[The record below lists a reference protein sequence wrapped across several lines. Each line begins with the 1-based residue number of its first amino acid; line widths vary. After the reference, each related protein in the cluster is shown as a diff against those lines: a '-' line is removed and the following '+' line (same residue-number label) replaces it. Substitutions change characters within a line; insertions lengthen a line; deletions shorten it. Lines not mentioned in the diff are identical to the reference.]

1 MRKYEI
7 TVNDMPYSIEVKT
20 FSSEEAELEV
30 NNKQYSVKIGDIINT
45 EVPVIRKPVTTI
57 TPEEAAVTSSAPRL
71 SGTSG
76 VIATPIP
83 GVITDLFVKEG
94 DAVIVGQKLFKI
106 EAMKMENVINST
118 IAGTVKKIVVSVN
131 DSLVQGQDCIVI
143 E

>member
-57 TPEEAAVTSSAPRL
+57 PPEEAAVTSSAPKL
-71 SGTSG
+71 SGASG
-76 VIATPIP
+76 AIATPIP

>member
-7 TVNDMPYSIEVKT
+7 TVNDMPYSVEVKT

-45 EVPVIRKPVTTI
+45 EVPLIRKPVTI
-57 TPEEAAVTSSAPRL
+57 IPPEEAAVPSSAPKV
-71 SGTSG
+71 SGASG
-76 VIATPIP
+76 AITTPIP
-83 GVITDLFVKEG
+83 GVITELFVKEG
-94 DAVIVGQKLFKI
+94 DVVIVGQKLFKI
-106 EAMKMENVINST
+106 EAMKMQNVINST
-118 IAGTVKKIVVSVN
+118 IAGAVKKIVVSVN

>member
-57 TPEEAAVTSSAPRL
+57 LPEEAAVTSSAPKL
-71 SGTSG
+71 SGASG
-76 VIATPIP
+76 AIATPIP

>member
-57 TPEEAAVTSSAPRL
+57 PPEEAVVTSSAPKL
-71 SGTSG
+71 SGASG
-76 VIATPIP
+76 AIATPIP
-83 GVITDLFVKEG
+83 GVITDLFVEEG